1 MKTKVFDCVQMK
13 DKIQEEIYEEMKH
26 LSPEEQVAYYQK
38 AIQEDPQFRDKFARI
53 RASRFAAQPES
64 TGAEGK

>member
-13 DKIQEEIYEEMKH
+13 NKIQEEIYEEIKD
-26 LSPEEQVAYYQK
+26 LTPEEQVAYYQK

-53 RASRFAAQPES
+53 RASRFPTEQGPVNAK
-64 TGAEGK
+64 G